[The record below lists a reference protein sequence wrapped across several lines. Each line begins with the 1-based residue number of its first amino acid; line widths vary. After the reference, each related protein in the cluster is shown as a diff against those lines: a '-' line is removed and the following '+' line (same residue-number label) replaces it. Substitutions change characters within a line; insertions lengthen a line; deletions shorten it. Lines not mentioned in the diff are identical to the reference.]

1 MKIAKWSS
9 RRSARWALAL
19 AALVLVAASSAF
31 FGWASS
37 ISYTRTATVSLAVER
52 DDSADAGT
60 SYRTSPAV
68 IMIGFDGPQDAGP
81 VADRLSRTRGGPA
94 SDYRDVTITP
104 QGNGDLAVTVVDP
117 DKDDA
122 ISIANDAA
130 QAYAD
135 LFNENSTG
143 PPGRELRAAV
153 SSLAS

>member
-1 MKIAKWSS
+1 MG
-9 RRSARWALAL
+9 L
-19 AALVLVAASSAF
+19 
-31 FGWASS
+31 
-37 ISYTRTATVSLAVER
+37 ER
-52 DDSADAGT
+52 DDSAVTGEL
-60 SYRTSPAV
+60 SRTRPAV

-94 SDYRDVTITP
+94 SDYRDAVTITV
-104 QGNGDLAVTVVDP
+104 QGNGDLAITVVDP

-143 PPGRELRAAV
+143 PPGHMLRAEV
-153 SSLAS
+153 SSPAI

>member
-1 MKIAKWSS
+1 MKLRG
-9 RRSARWALAL
+9 RRMVQLALAL
-19 AALVLVAASSAF
+19 AALVLVVTLGAF

-37 ISYTRTATVSLAVER
+37 ISYARTATVTVAPER
-52 DDSADAGT
+52 DASAVAGAP
-60 SYRTSPAV
+60 YRTRAAV

-81 VADRLSRTRGGPA
+81 VAERLSRTRGGPA

-135 LFNENSTG
+135 LFNENWTG
-143 PPGRELRAAV
+143 PAGYVLRAEV